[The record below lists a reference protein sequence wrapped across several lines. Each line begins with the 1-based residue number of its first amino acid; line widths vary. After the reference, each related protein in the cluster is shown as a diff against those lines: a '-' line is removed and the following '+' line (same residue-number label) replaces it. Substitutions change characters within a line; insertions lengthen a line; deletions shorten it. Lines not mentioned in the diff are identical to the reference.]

1 MEKPTSLVIFEL
13 KQKIVDDIN
22 ESKLPI
28 YIIKPIVKEIY
39 DRVVEQDVIQMQ
51 KDKEEYE
58 KGEK

>member
-1 MEKPTSLVIFEL
+1 MEKPTSLLIIEL
-13 KQKIVDDIN
+13 KEKIVKDIN
-22 ESKLPI
+22 ESNLPI

-39 DRVVEQDVIQMQ
+39 DKVIEQDIIQTQ

>member
-1 MEKPTSLVIFEL
+1 MEKPTSLMIIEL
-13 KQKIVDDIN
+13 KEKIVKDIN
-22 ESKLPI
+22 ESNLPI

-39 DRVVEQDVIQMQ
+39 DKVIEQDIIQMQ

>member
-1 MEKPTSLVIFEL
+1 MEKPTSLAILEL
-13 KQKIVDDIN
+13 KEKIVKDIN

-28 YIIKPIVKEIY
+28 YIIKPIMKEIY
-39 DRVVEQDVIQMQ
+39 DKVIEQDIIQMQ

>member
-1 MEKPTSLVIFEL
+1 MEKPTSLTIFEL
-13 KQKIVDDIN
+13 KQKLVNDIN

-28 YIIKPIVKEIY
+28 YIIKPIIKEIY
-39 DRVVEQDVIQMQ
+39 DLAIEQDAIQTQ

>member
-1 MEKPTSLVIFEL
+1 MEKPTSLAILDL
-13 KQKIVDDIN
+13 KEKIVKDIN

-28 YIIKPIVKEIY
+28 YIIKPIMKEIY
-39 DRVVEQDVIQMQ
+39 DKVIEQDIIQMQ